1 MFSVRGFKRLALG
14 GTLLSALA
22 FFSCHSESSD
32 KPTAAAPPTLKIG
45 FLYVGSKDDYGYNQ
59 SHAEGAAVVAKLPG
73 VQVIEQENVP
83 ETVAVEKAMEGM
95 IEQDGVS
102 VIFATSFGYWSHV
115 LTVAKL
121 YPKVM
126 FFHCGGLYQADKDPP
141 NVYSYFG
148 YIEEGQYLNGIAAGY
163 ATKSGK
169 LGFIA
174 AKPIP
179 QVLENINAFTLGARS
194 VNPHVTTTVVFTGD
208 WNLPIQE
215 ANAANSLIDRGIDVI
230 TMHVDSPKV
239 IVQTC
244 EKRGVWVSG
253 YHADQASLAP
263 DKYLT
268 GAIWNWGK
276 VYTTLVQEIQQGLE
290 PSHFFRGGLKD
301 GFVTMAPLG
310 PGVSATAKAKIEA
323 VQNEMLAG
331 KFVIFK
337 GPLKDNQGHLVIPA
351 GTSEVQTDPVLE
363 KMNYLVQG
371 VVGTTGM

>member
-1 MFSVRGFKRLALG
+1 MHRFKKFW
-14 GTLLSALA
+14 GTLTILSSLVAVVMTGC
-22 FFSCHSESSD
+22 SGHDTKTES
-32 KPTAAAPPTLKIG
+32 TAKSKILKVG
-45 FLYVGSKDDYGYNQ
+45 FIYVGSKDDYGYNQ
-59 SHAEGAAVVAKLPG
+59 SHAEGAAVVAKIPG

-83 ETVAVEKAMEGM
+83 ETIAVEKAMEGM

-115 LTVAKL
+115 LTVAKM

-163 ATKSGK
+163 ASKSGK

-194 VNPHVTTTVVFTGD
+194 VNPKATTTVVFTGD

-244 EKRGVWVSG
+244 EKRGVWVCG
-253 YHADQASLAP
+253 YHADQSSLAP

-276 VYTTLVQEIQQGLE
+276 VYTTIIDEILTGQE
-290 PSHFFRGGLKD
+290 PSHFFRGGMKD
-301 GFVTMAPLG
+301 GFVKMAPLG
-310 PGVSATAKAKIEA
+310 AGVSAAAKAKIDA
-323 VQNEMLAG
+323 VHQQMMAG
-331 KFVIFK
+331 TFVIFK
-337 GPLKDNQGHLVIPA
+337 GPLKDNQGHVVIPA
-351 GTSEVQTDPVLE
+351 GKEEVQTDPVLE

-371 VVGTTGM
+371 VMGSTGM